1 MERSR
6 SGAIARSRYDVDVKR
21 DATDEELARR
31 AKDGDDEAFEALFQ
45 RHAPALRR
53 RIQRRLPPLVRR
65 KIDEQDV
72 IQMAYLGVHRGLRSF
87 EPKGDGSFRAWLD
100 QIVEHKILY
109 VVRQY
114 VDAAKRGIDR
124 EQTGSFHQRSHAA
137 HGREPSPS
145 GVAVAG
151 ELRERIEGA
160 LARLPDHYREVIHLV
175 QREGLT
181 LAEAGQRMGRTT
193 AATAKLYGRALA
205 KLADLAGTAGT
216 EA

>member
-1 MERSR
+1 MRFDLNYPYLLIETMYGDVVISFKNSR
-6 SGAIARSRYDVDVKR
+6 MVDENHLR
-21 DATDEELARR
+21 NI
-31 AKDGDDEAFEALFQ
+31 EADIL
-45 RHAPALRR
+45 
-53 RIQRRLPPLVRR
+53 
-65 KIDEQDV
+65 
-72 IQMAYLGVHRGLRSF
+72 QMAYLGAHRSLGEF
-87 EPKGDGSFRAWLD
+87 ETRGDGSFRAWLD

-124 EQTGSFHQRSHAA
+124 EQTGSFHQRAPGA
-137 HGREPSPS
+137 HGREATPS
-145 GVAVAG
+145 GVAMAG

-160 LARLPDHYREVIHLV
+160 VAQLPEHYRDVLRLV

-181 LAEAGQRMGRTT
+181 LAEAGERMGRTT
-193 AATAKLYGRALA
+193 AATAKLYGRALS